1 MRHRCKKM
9 NIYCDMYEGHDLKM
23 VTGMDSD
30 SLLFDPWPHAFL
42 GTMEP
47 DECACFLDAYRDR
60 NNEFHSRKRSFKE
73 VAEWKYQR
81 YLQDY
86 MGVVASVDES
96 VGEILDYLKRTGLD
110 KNTIVVYTT
119 DQGFYLENMVGL

>member
-1 MRHRCKKM
+1 MVAGM
-9 NIYCDMYEGHDLKM
+9 N
-23 VTGMDSD
+23 SD

-47 DECACFLDAYRDR
+47 DERRRFMDAYRER
-60 NNEFHSRKRSFKE
+60 NNEFYSKQRTFKE

-86 MGVVASVDES
+86 MACVASVDES

-110 KNTIVVYTT
+110 KKYDCRLYYRPGVLSGRARLV
-119 DQGFYLENMVGL
+119 

>member
-1 MRHRCKKM
+1 
-9 NIYCDMYEGHDLKM
+9 
-23 VTGMDSD
+23 
-30 SLLFDPWPHAFL
+30 
-42 GTMEP
+42 MEP
-47 DECACFLDAYRDR
+47 DERRRFMDAYRER
-60 NNEFHSRKRSFKE
+60 NNEFYSKQRTFKE

-86 MGVVASVDES
+86 MACVASVDES

-119 DQGFYLENMVGL
+119 DQGSIWASTVGLINVLCTRSLSVCRW